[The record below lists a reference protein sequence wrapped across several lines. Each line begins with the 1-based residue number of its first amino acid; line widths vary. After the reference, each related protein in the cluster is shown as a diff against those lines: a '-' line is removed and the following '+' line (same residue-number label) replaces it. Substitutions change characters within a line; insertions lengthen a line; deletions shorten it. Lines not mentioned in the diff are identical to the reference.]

1 MAPLLRCQRLEPGS
15 ASPATAPPGR
25 AVAAT
30 LVAVLGAA
38 LVALRPGGA
47 AAEAHPALPALLVAW
62 GLGVVALRPAWT
74 EVRALLAAALLVRV
88 ILALREP
95 FLSDDVYRYVWE
107 GRVWLAGHH
116 PFASPPDAP
125 ELAALRDEV
134 WARVNHRG
142 VSSIYPPLAQALF
155 VALAG
160 LGAKGWQV
168 AMGLADVGTAWL
180 LFRRRPAAGWLWAL
194 CPLPALEAASSG
206 HLEGVG
212 VLLLVAALGGSV
224 AAGWAGAM
232 VKLLP
237 GVVLVPLVG
246 RRPRTWALLGLA
258 TVGAALPL
266 ALAGPAVLRGFETY
280 RATWAYNG
288 SAYPL
293 ARLVLDEGA
302 ARGLLQAMGAAV
314 VATVL
319 LRSRDPGRVALWT
332 TGAFVLLSPTVH
344 PWYVLWPWAAAL
356 WNGSR
361 AWTVAAVLV
370 PVAYV
375 VLWTY
380 DPAVSR
386 WEEPLWTRWL
396 VWTPT
401 VLALAAE
408 AFHRLTRANPAP
420 VH

>member
-1 MAPLLRCQRLEPGS
+1 MALILTCQRPGTGS
-15 ASPATAPPGR
+15 ASRTTAPACR
-25 AVAAT
+25 AVGAT
-30 LVAVLGAA
+30 LVALLGAA
-38 LVALRPGGA
+38 SVGLRPGEA

-74 EVRALLAAALLVRV
+74 DLRALLAAALLVRAV
-88 ILALREP
+88 LALREP

-107 GRVWLAGHH
+107 GRVWRAGYH
-116 PFASPPDAP
+116 PFTFPPDAP
-125 ELAALRDEV
+125 ELAPLRDEV

-142 VSSIYPPLAQALF
+142 VSSLYPPLAQALF

-160 LGAKGWQV
+160 LGVRGWQV

-194 CPLPALEAASSG
+194 CPLPALETASSG

-224 AAGWAGAM
+224 AAAWAGAM

-237 GVVLVPLVG
+237 GVLLVPLVG

-258 TVGAALPL
+258 TAAVTLPL
-266 ALAGPAVLRGFETY
+266 ARAGPALLRGFETY
-280 RATWAYNG
+280 RRTWAYNG

-293 ARLVLDEGA
+293 ARLVIDEGT
-302 ARGLLQAMGAAV
+302 ARGLLQAIGAAV
-314 VATVL
+314 VATAL

-332 TGAFVLLSPTVH
+332 SGAFVLLSPTVH

-370 PVAYV
+370 PVAYT

-386 WEEPLWTRWL
+386 WEEPLWTRW
-396 VWTPT
+396 VIWTPT